1 MNLLGVLQMLN
12 LVLALN
18 TLNEAKSTPF
28 FSNFHFEQV
37 SSTNGVVT
45 FRPSLDRY
53 RDQVR
58 ILASVDDSGHLENIK
73 FEIKRGFI
81 DGAQSAYARQIVKGY
96 LKQVVTADE
105 LEDLIR
111 EIAGARLSGRRSAG
125 YEVYLGKRIPFETHL
140 GSGTLLT
147 MENEDSGWLMIFTGR
162 EAGPKIGVAFT
173 SYKMKSKLAQ

>member
-1 MNLLGVLQMLN
+1 MNLLSLLN

-45 FRPSLDRY
+45 FQPSLDRY

-58 ILASVDDSGHLENIK
+58 ILASIDDSGYLENIK
-73 FEIKRGFI
+73 FEIKRSFI
-81 DGAQSAYARQIVKGY
+81 DGAQSAYARQIVKSY

-105 LEDLIR
+105 LDGLIR
-111 EIAGARLSGRRSAG
+111 EIAGARFAARRSAG
-125 YEVYLGKRIPFETHL
+125 YEVFLGKKIPFETHL
-140 GSGTLLT
+140 GTGTLLT

-162 EAGPKIGVAFT
+162 DAGPKIGLAFT